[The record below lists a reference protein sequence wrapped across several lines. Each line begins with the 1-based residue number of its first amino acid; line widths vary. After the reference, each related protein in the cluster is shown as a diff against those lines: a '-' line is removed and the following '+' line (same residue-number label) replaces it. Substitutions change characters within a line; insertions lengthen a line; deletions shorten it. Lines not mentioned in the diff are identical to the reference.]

1 MKHFLIALI
10 FTLSTITIAQEID
23 STVVEKDS
31 IIVEEET
38 IPATTTPTSHEN
50 KWYYG
55 GTIGFSFWNDYT
67 YIGIYP
73 LVGYKVTPKFS
84 IGGKIGYSYY
94 NYHDTDLSTHNYCGS
109 VFGRYKFIPQ
119 IYLHGEFVCFS
130 YENQTNDLETR
141 EYGIERNWVL
151 YLLLGCGF
159 SQNVGQNVWAYV
171 EILFDVL
178 QDESSPYEEW
188 EPFISIK
195 VGVGF

>member
-1 MKHFLIALI
+1 MS
-10 FTLSTITIAQEID
+10 TNVRWNLSAI
-23 STVVEKDS
+23 
-31 IIVEEET
+31 
-38 IPATTTPTSHEN
+38 
-50 KWYYG
+50 
-55 GTIGFSFWNDYT
+55 
-67 YIGIYP
+67 
-73 LVGYKVTPKFS
+73 GYKITPKFS
-84 IGGKIGYSYY
+84 VGGNIGYSYY

-188 EPFISIK
+188 EPFISIG